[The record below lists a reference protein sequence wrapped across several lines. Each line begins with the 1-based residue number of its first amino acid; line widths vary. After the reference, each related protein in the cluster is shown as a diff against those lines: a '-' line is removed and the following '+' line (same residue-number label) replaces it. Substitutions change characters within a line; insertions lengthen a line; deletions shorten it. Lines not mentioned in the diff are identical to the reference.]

1 MKKNT
6 ASKETLEFLRQ
17 KIIEHVAK
25 NPKKAAK
32 ILSLWLHPQK
42 KSNPVKKAA

>member
-1 MKKNT
+1 MKKDPLAK
-6 ASKETLEFLRQ
+6 ASLEVLRQ

-42 KSNPVKKAA
+42 KANSVKKAA